1 MTSQLGTAASETGF
15 GIVTGVP
22 CLLIA
27 EKIWLI
33 RGREPPS
40 AWRQTTAFWD
50 NIWRNIFLFFL
61 FFIRYSFDPLFNV
74 S

>member
-50 NIWRNIFLFFL
+50 NI
-61 FFIRYSFDPLFNV
+61 
-74 S
+74 